1 MYEKYAEKKAFVTV
15 SELCNIIKD
24 FLGADKG
31 ITAERVNIVFNKIGF
46 QELIDDDE
54 IKYRVTDKYSD
65 YATEEFSKRDTGYRK
80 YTVWSPQINEKIF
93 SINKSQ
99 SIEKNMVETLKK
111 IKKIKLISLDN
122 INFITLE
129 NSIRKKLEEKG

>member
-80 YTVWSPQINEKIF
+80 YTVWSPQIIEKLF
-93 SINKSQ
+93 SINTNQ
-99 SIEKNMVETLKK
+99 NVEKNMVEIL
-111 IKKIKLISLDN
+111 KKIKLISLDN